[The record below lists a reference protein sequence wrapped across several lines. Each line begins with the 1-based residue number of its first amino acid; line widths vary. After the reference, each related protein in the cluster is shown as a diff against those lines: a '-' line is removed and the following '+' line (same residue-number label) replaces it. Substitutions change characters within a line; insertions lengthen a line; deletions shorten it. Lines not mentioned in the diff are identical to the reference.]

1 MELRSRSR
9 PPARRLAPWLGA
21 SLAGGAAAY
30 LAASRRSP
38 RDDDGRA
45 EGGDGPGG
53 GLTVTRGV
61 TVNRPIEELFG
72 FCRDATNV
80 PRFSKRVSS
89 VEVLDDRRSRWTASG
104 PGGVSASWEVELAEE
119 REPEVLLWRS
129 PPEARVEHTLALTLT
144 PTPGGRGVE
153 VRVAAS
159 VRPPGGAALAR
170 VLGEWPERQ
179 LTEELR
185 RFKQLVEAGEIAT
198 IEGQPAGN
206 RSPLGRL
213 LSGTKER
220 IAGS

>member
-1 MELRSRSR
+1 MDLRNRSRS
-9 PPARRLAPWLGA
+9 PARRLAPWLGA

-30 LAASRRSP
+30 LAAGRRTGG
-38 RDDDGRA
+38 DQDGRPSGA
-45 EGGDGPGG
+45 DGG

-61 TVNRPIEELFG
+61 TVNRPIDELFR
-72 FCRDATNV
+72 FCRDVTNV
-80 PRFSKRVSS
+80 PRFSKRVTS

-104 PGGVSASWEVELAEE
+104 PGGVSTSWEVELADE

-129 PPEARVEHTLALTLT
+129 SPGARVHHTLALTLT

-159 VRPPGGAALAR
+159 VTPPGGAALAR

-198 IEGQPAGN
+198 IEGQPAGK

-220 IAGS
+220 IADR